1 MQNIRRRRV
10 DSDVLQNRNKLK
22 KEKGLKKGE
31 KKFDWREKRIATE
44 MAILWNKI

>member
-1 MQNIRRRRV
+1 MFY
-10 DSDVLQNRNKLK
+10 KTE

-31 KKFDWREKRIATE
+31 EKFDWSKKRIATE